1 VPARKTPPEAW
12 VGAALAALA
21 DGGPEAIR
29 VEVLAASLGVTKG
42 GFYGE
47 FADRSALVERMLD
60 TWEQTVVDDVISQI
74 ENTEDDA
81 HTKLRHL
88 FELARHHT
96 RAGRGLAVELAVRD
110 WARRNPS
117 VNKRLN
123 RVDNRRMAYLRKL
136 FRQIGCGHD
145 DAEARS
151 FLAFSLFV
159 GSNLITAEHDGRS
172 RRDVISDALDNLL
185 TTADTDLARDRD
197 NC

>member
-1 VPARKTPPEAW
+1 MRCCACKKDATGG
-12 VGAALAALA
+12 VGRGGTELPWRTAAL
-21 DGGPEAIR
+21 EAIR
-29 VEVLAASLGVTKG
+29 IEVLAASLGVTKG

-88 FELARHHT
+88 FELARRHT

-136 FRQIGCGHD
+136 FRQIGCG
-145 DAEARS
+145 R
-151 FLAFSLFV
+151 
-159 GSNLITAEHDGRS
+159 
-172 RRDVISDALDNLL
+172 
-185 TTADTDLARDRD
+185 
-197 NC
+197 

>member
-1 VPARKTPPEAW
+1 MPARKTPPEAW

-29 VEVLAASLGVTKG
+29 IEVLAASLGVTKG

-74 ENTEDDA
+74 ENTEDDT

-88 FELARHHT
+88 FELGR
-96 RAGRGLAVELAVRD
+96 RYAGGSGHAVELAVRD

-136 FRQIGCGHD
+136 FRQIGCGHE

-159 GSNLITAEHDGRS
+159 GSNLITAEHDGRP

-185 TTADTDLARDRD
+185 TTAGTDPARTR
-197 NC
+197 

>member
-12 VGAALAALA
+12 IDAALAALA
-21 DGGPEAIR
+21 EGGPEAIR

-47 FADRSALVERMLD
+47 FADRNALVERMLD
-60 TWEQTVVDDVISQI
+60 SWEQAVVDDVIRQI
-74 ENTEDDA
+74 ENTDDDA

-88 FELARHHT
+88 FRL
-96 RAGRGLAVELAVRD
+96 AGRRVRAEHGLAVELAVRD
-110 WARRNPS
+110 WARRNPG
-117 VNKRLN
+117 VKKRLN

-136 FRQIGCGHD
+136 FREIGCD
-145 DAEARS
+145 QADAEARS

-172 RRDVISDALDNLL
+172 RRDVMADALDSLL
-185 TTADTDLARDRD
+185 R
-197 NC
+197 

>member
-29 VEVLAASLGVTKG
+29 IEVLATSLGVTKG

-47 FADRSALVERMLD
+47 FADRNALVERMLD
-60 TWEQTVVDDVISQI
+60 SWEQTVVDDVIRQI

-88 FELARHHT
+88 FELGRRH
-96 RAGRGLAVELAVRD
+96 AGGRGLAVELAVRD

-117 VNKRLN
+117 VNTRLN

-136 FRQIGCGHD
+136 FRQIGCGPD

-151 FLAFSLFV
+151 FMAFSLFV

-172 RRDVISDALDNLL
+172 RRGVISDALDNLL
-185 TTADTDLARDRD
+185 TIAHTDPARSR
-197 NC
+197 